1 MEVLMRACQM
11 LFGTRER
18 DGLAY
23 IEPLPSFH
31 PLYKIRKKNVAIGSY
46 IGRIFRMGE

>member
-1 MEVLMRACQM
+1 MRACQM

-18 DGLAY
+18 DGLDY

-31 PLYKIRKKNVAIGSY
+31 PLYKIRKKIIAIGSC
-46 IGRIFRMGE
+46 IGRIFRLGE